1 MDKVNFSDNQKLIKE
16 DLNPLHDLTEDGL
29 ADLVR
34 SLTGGQET
42 VLFKDAIHSAVHL
55 APNIKITVPEQ
66 WFAVNG
72 IPEKIAASNIIKP
85 ETDDYHRIFFVLSRT
100 NQSADRDFVQTS
112 PSIQVVT
119 NGTVIR
125 KLTAGRIEVTSSGSS
140 GTPPGTP
147 TLNPT
152 DIGFVE
158 LGSVIW
164 DTASFSIAHNTSA
177 IYNFPGA
184 ASSVTTHGPQH
195 LPGGADET
203 PQSVMGGHPSG
214 STAGIMPAGS
224 LALAKGSIQVI
235 SISALSRFLR
245 RVMSGNNDPGDP
257 KTAELRVAINESLK
271 QFDVSG
277 EFFLGLNYL
286 SGPYTGDSPQ
296 PARANHG
303 HPASQ
308 SPVAVLQTHIA
319 LAATDLGSLKAVA
332 KIAGISRIYQTQ
344 VFWVPPGVTS
354 PPYPQVE
361 CSWFK
366 EGSNETGI
374 KANIIAADEVVLEV
388 ASQSFCY
395 LSTPMYQSVLAS
407 VGGSPNWTYGS
418 LGVQYPTQGEIFIK
432 VIGLR

>member
-164 DTASFSIAHNTSA
+164 DQLLNR
-177 IYNFPGA
+177 
-184 ASSVTTHGPQH
+184 PQH
-195 LPGGADET
+195 LGHLQLPRSRIIRHDARTSAPSRRCGRDPSVRNGRSSFRQYGRDHACRFPRLGEGIDPGHLDLCAVEVPSQGDERKQRPGGSED
-203 PQSVMGGHPSG
+203 GGA
-214 STAGIMPAGS
+214 AGGDQRIAE
-224 LALAKGSIQVI
+224 AV
-235 SISALSRFLR
+235 R
-245 RVMSGNNDPGDP
+245 RQ
-257 KTAELRVAINESLK
+257 R
-271 QFDVSG
+271 
-277 EFFLGLNYL
+277 
-286 SGPYTGDSPQ
+286 
-296 PARANHG
+296 
-303 HPASQ
+303 
-308 SPVAVLQTHIA
+308 
-319 LAATDLGSLKAVA
+319 
-332 KIAGISRIYQTQ
+332 
-344 VFWVPPGVTS
+344 
-354 PPYPQVE
+354 
-361 CSWFK
+361 
-366 EGSNETGI
+366 
-374 KANIIAADEVVLEV
+374 
-388 ASQSFCY
+388 
-395 LSTPMYQSVLAS
+395 
-407 VGGSPNWTYGS
+407 
-418 LGVQYPTQGEIFIK
+418 
-432 VIGLR
+432 